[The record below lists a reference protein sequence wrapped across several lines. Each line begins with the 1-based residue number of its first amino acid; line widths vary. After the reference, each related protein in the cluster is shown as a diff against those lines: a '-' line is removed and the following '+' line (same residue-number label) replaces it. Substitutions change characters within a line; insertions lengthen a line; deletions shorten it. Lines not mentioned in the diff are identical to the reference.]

1 MTVIERAAVI
11 FKKAGGDK
19 KAAQR
24 TEGDNPKT
32 IRDLWKESTDRK
44 LPKKILFKALADV
57 RAIMA
62 ARPEELSD
70 NEARQWAEDHFKDFW
85 AADHSKRGLSV
96 EEIKKEILLYHP
108 ELKGGNYDLDQ

>member
-44 LPKKILFKALADV
+44 LPKKIRFKALADV

-70 NEARQWAEDHFKDFW
+70 KDARQWAEDHFKDFW
-85 AADHSKRGLSV
+85 EADHSKRGLSV

-108 ELKGGNYDLDQ
+108 ELKGGNYDLD